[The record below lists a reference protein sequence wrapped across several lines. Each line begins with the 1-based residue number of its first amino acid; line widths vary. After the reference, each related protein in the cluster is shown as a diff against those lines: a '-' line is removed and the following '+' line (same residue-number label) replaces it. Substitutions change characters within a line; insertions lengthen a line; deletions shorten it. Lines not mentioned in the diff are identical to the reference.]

1 MELIIQKEIF
11 WLFIQ
16 KNQTKKSCISNEELV
31 ITIDTVKVAIAS
43 Q

>member
-11 WLFIQ
+11 WLFTQ
-16 KNQTKKSCISNEELV
+16 KKAIKSCISNEELV